1 MSDSIDS
8 FVSGLI
14 NDGIMGLVE
23 YNEEDNTLYI
33 QYNNL
38 DFDRIIVTKA
48 ESKDC
53 KTFYS
58 DQKCGRWAPFPPLTF
73 TNFFVIIYI

>member
-8 FVSGLI
+8 FVSELI
-14 NDGIMGLVE
+14 DNGVIGVVE
-23 YNEEDNTLYI
+23 YREEDNTLYI
-33 QYNNL
+33 RGNNL

-53 KTFYS
+53 KIFYA
-58 DQKCGRWAPFPPLTF
+58 D
-73 TNFFVIIYI
+73 